1 MDASAASSVEGC
13 SAAAFATA
21 EAGFLLAVLAV
32 DFLAAVL
39 AVPVFLAV
47 LFFAAVFLAVVV
59 FLAAGL
65 SDASVWTVS
74 DIG

>member
-1 MDASAASSVEGC
+1 MA
-13 SAAAFATA
+13 
-21 EAGFLLAVLAV
+21 AVLAV

-74 DIG
+74 DVG